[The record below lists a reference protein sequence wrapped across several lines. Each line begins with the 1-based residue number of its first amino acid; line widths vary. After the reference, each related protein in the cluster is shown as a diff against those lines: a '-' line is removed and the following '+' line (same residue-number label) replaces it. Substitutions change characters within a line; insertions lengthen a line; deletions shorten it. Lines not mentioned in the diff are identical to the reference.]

1 MIQQEIIMTPE
12 NEKIKKFLL
21 DHYNT
26 DSISVAYGRF
36 NTPTGYF
43 VFGKRN
49 DGKYAYF
56 QNHNA
61 VNQCIVL
68 DNLDDENKI
77 SECLELI
84 GLFRNTKQEKMAET
98 LFDFL

>member
-1 MIQQEIIMTPE
+1 MINQEIRMTPE

-21 DHYNT
+21 ENYNT
-26 DSISVAYGRF
+26 DLISVAYGRF

-43 VFGKRN
+43 VFGKRS
-49 DGKYAYF
+49 DDKYAYF

-61 VNQCIVL
+61 VNQCVVL
-68 DNLDDENKI
+68 DNLDDESKI

-84 GLFRNTKQEKMAET
+84 GLFRDTKPEKMAET